1 MDEVANDLDI
11 ENVEVTV
18 DTIFTPLDGDE
29 GEADYLSS
37 LTVEDRRVAS
47 ALAAV
52 AEASVFAV
60 APYLRKVAR
69 SKPDFESKTDFHD
82 IVTAHDRHA
91 EDLFRAFFA
100 TVISESLVL
109 GEEAGEQEAAIP
121 VESNEI
127 ERAVLLLD
135 EDVQETVGRLGEQVR
150 FIVDPIDG
158 TANFAAGLTHFGS
171 SIAVELDGR
180 VVAAAVSFPC
190 TEEAIVGDADTVWH
204 VKEDGTR
211 EEVTSTGPKTEREAL
226 LVSYYPRLS
235 YLETNP
241 EDALANQLKLQQAY
255 SVVRRPGAG
264 ALDLANVAAGWVGT
278 AFGTKFAPWDVAAGI
293 HLIRVAGGNVLNL
306 NMGTDLP
313 YGLRPCVVASV
324 GTLDANT
331 AKQVA
336 LFERARLFGES

>member
-1 MDEVANDLDI
+1 MSEEAK
-11 ENVEVTV
+11 ETVEVTV
-18 DTIFTPLDGDE
+18 DTVLAPLPGDE
-29 GEADYLSS
+29 GEANYLAA
-37 LTVEDRRVAS
+37 LTDSERELAS
-47 ALAAV
+47 ALAHV

-69 SKPDFESKTDFHD
+69 SKPDFDLKKDFHD

-100 TVISESLVL
+100 AVVPDSLVL
-109 GEEAGEQEAAIP
+109 GEEAGEQEATIP
-121 VESNEI
+121 VASEEI
-127 ERAVLLLD
+127 DSAVAGLD
-135 EDVQETVGRLGEQVR
+135 QQVQDLVGGLGERVR

-171 SIAVELDGR
+171 SIAVELDDQ

-190 TEEAIVGDADTVWH
+190 TWEAIVGDSETVWH
-204 VKEDGTR
+204 VSEDGKR
-211 EEVTSTGPKTEREAL
+211 EPVSSAGPSEEHEAL

-235 YLETNP
+235 YLEENP
-241 EDALANQLKLQQAY
+241 QDSWKNQLKLQEAY

-264 ALDLANVAAGWVGT
+264 ALDLANVAAGWVGV

-293 HLIRVAGGNVLNL
+293 HLIRVAGGHVMNL

-313 YGLRPCVVASV
+313 YGLRPSVVASV
-324 GTLDANT
+324 GTLDAKT
-331 AKQVA
+331 AKKVA
-336 LFERARLFGES
+336 LFERDRQRLDSK